1 MWSRHFRR
9 VLLMCMAMGVVQTV
23 DSSMP
28 QGANEGSF
36 ITAMKTL
43 LFGSEHAQV
52 LNCCFKLLS
61 SIGEK
66 VDIDAATIRN
76 RI

>member
-9 VLLMCMAMGVVQTV
+9 VLLICMAMGVVQTV
-23 DSSMP
+23 DSSIP
-28 QGANEGSF
+28 QVANEGGF

-52 LNCCFKLLS
+52 LSYCFQLLS
-61 SIGEK
+61 LIGIGEQSRYSY
-66 VDIDAATIRN
+66 AATN
-76 RI
+76 N